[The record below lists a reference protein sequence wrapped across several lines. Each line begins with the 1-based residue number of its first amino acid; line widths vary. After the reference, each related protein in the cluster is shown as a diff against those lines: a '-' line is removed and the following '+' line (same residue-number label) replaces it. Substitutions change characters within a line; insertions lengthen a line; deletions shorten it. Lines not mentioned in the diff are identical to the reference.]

1 MRVLVTGASGFLG
14 RRLTRKLVAA
24 GHDVVTLGRRR
35 PKREEGFEGARF
47 VTADLTDRSSLE
59 RAQEDAGGFDGLIH
73 LGGLVPKNKE
83 EDLPHAMAAVNVG
96 GTANLLEVFGPGL
109 TSFVYAST
117 AEIYGLP
124 SAEGPIS
131 ESNLPDP
138 PSYYAA
144 SKLAGEGFCRVY
156 GKRHS
161 LPVAVM
167 RLSVLYGPGD
177 KINRAV
183 PNFVTSALSGRNLQV
198 HGGEELRDYLY
209 VGDAAEALL
218 LAVLKGATGTF
229 NIGCGHGT
237 SIREVAQAVIERI
250 GGDLAVDV
258 LPRTKAASDIVM
270 DITAAQ
276 AELGFRP
283 RYFFP
288 EMFLDEHVAC
298 PKPG

>member
-1 MRVLVTGASGFLG
+1 MRILVTGASGFLG
-14 RRLTRKLVAA
+14 RRLTGKLVAA
-24 GHDVVTLGRRR
+24 GHHVVTLGRRR
-35 PKREEGFEGARF
+35 PKPEEGLEGAGF
-47 VTADLTDRSSLE
+47 VGADLTDRSSLE
-59 RAQEDAGGFDGLIH
+59 RAQENEAGFDGLIH
-73 LGGLVPKNKE
+73 LGGLVPRNKE
-83 EDLPHAMAAVNVG
+83 EDVPHAMAEVNVG

-117 AEIYGLP
+117 AEVYGLP
-124 SAEGPIS
+124 SAEGPIR
-131 ESNLPDP
+131 ESALPDP

-156 GKRHS
+156 GNRHS

-209 VGDAAEALL
+209 VGDAAEALV
-218 LAVLKGATGTF
+218 LAVLKRASGTF

-237 SIREVAQAVIERI
+237 SIRDVAQAVIDRT
-250 GGDLAVDV
+250 GGGLAIDL
-258 LPRTKAASDIVM
+258 LPRTKVASDIVM
-270 DITAAQ
+270 DITVAQ
-276 AELGFRP
+276 TELGFRP
-283 RYFFP
+283 RHFFP
-288 EMFLDEHVAC
+288 DMFLDEHVAC